1 MTVHNDQHTPIEDT
15 HSDQSTH
22 TTELQNML
30 DEAQSDQQTS
40 QDQTTIAMLEAK
52 ILQLETQLRD
62 QTEIAKK
69 AQSDYIHMKFDF
81 EGLVRRTDESN
92 KTMKVDTLVDVVKKF
107 APFIDSLRTS
117 LENIPADERDN
128 ALVQWVQMVYNKF
141 LTTLETM
148 GIKAIESLGIEPN
161 HELHEAVS
169 AMPTDDPAMKGK
181 IIQEFEKGFIY
192 EKWDIRKVVT
202 TAKVVVWQ

>member
-1 MTVHNDQHTPIEDT
+1 MPVTNDNTSNDAPIDPNT
-15 HSDQSTH
+15 ATD
-22 TTELQNML
+22 ELQDML
-30 DEAQSDQQTS
+30 DEAKSEQQTS
-40 QDQTTIAMLEAK
+40 NDQSVIAMLEAK
-52 ILQLETQLRD
+52 IIQLEVQLRD
-62 QTEIAKK
+62 QSEIAKK

-92 KTMKVDTLVDVVKKF
+92 KTMKVDTLTDVVKKF

-141 LTTLETM
+141 LSTLEMM
-148 GIKAIESLGIEPN
+148 GIKAIESLGLEPN

-169 AMPTDDPAMKGK
+169 AMPTEDPAMKGK

-202 TAKVVVWQ
+202 TAKVVVGQ

>member
-1 MTVHNDQHTPIEDT
+1 MTVHNDQHSPFEDT

-22 TTELQNML
+22 TTELQDML
-30 DEAQSDQQTS
+30 DEAQSNQQTS

-117 LENIPADERDN
+117 LDNIPADERDN

-141 LTTLETM
+141 LTTLENM
-148 GIKAIESLGIEPN
+148 GIKAIESLGLEPN

-202 TAKVVVWQ
+202 TAKVVVGQ

>member
-1 MTVHNDQHTPIEDT
+1 MPVTNDKTSNDAPLDPNT
-15 HSDQSTH
+15 ATD
-22 TTELQNML
+22 ELQDML
-30 DEAQSDQQTS
+30 DEAKSEQQTS
-40 QDQTTIAMLEAK
+40 NDQSVIAMLEAK
-52 ILQLETQLRD
+52 IIQLEVQLRD
-62 QTEIAKK
+62 QSEIAKK

-117 LENIPADERDN
+117 LDNIPADERDN

-141 LTTLETM
+141 LTTLDTM

-169 AMPTDDPAMKGK
+169 AMPTEDPAMKGK

-192 EKWDIRKVVT
+192 DKGDIRKVVT
-202 TAKVVVWQ
+202 TAKVVVGQ